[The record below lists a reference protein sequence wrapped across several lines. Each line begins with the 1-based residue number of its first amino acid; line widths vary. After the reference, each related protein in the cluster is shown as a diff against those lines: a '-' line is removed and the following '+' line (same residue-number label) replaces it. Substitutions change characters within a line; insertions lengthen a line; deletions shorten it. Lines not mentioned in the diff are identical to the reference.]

1 VYPLIF
7 LVPLDIFW
15 RGRRGFF
22 SCACLLARSFLFK
35 TAHLVLETMADLNNL
50 LGELDEPQED
60 EQDDLSVG
68 NDGGDESSDRLPEED
83 AYNDQRQSAERAEL
97 PAALREAERLR
108 HAQPPPGGFDDGFG
122 DAYGGGLT
130 GEATAAGLNAAPD
143 DDEDADAGAAE
154 DDEYAALKTLWTQEL
169 LCPELLPRDDATL
182 ASQLELLRTQEDTID
197 DLQERVASG
206 DSSDGADPL
215 LASLAAGIY
224 KMESDRVRFLLADLT
239 RTRLAKIEN
248 HALHNRELVDRMSAE
263 EVEYLKTYGGSVER
277 HFNRTVLNA
286 MPKEAWRKL
295 NEPDMID
302 SPDLDAYVFC
312 KVLETVEIDS
322 STGDKKKK
330 KSTSARDEDDSDEDD
345 DDEMGSS
352 IQEHTAGSFLIARYA
367 TIQKHVLEGRIVL
380 LV

>member
-1 VYPLIF
+1 
-7 LVPLDIFW
+7 
-15 RGRRGFF
+15 
-22 SCACLLARSFLFK
+22 
-35 TAHLVLETMADLNNL
+35 MADLNNL
-50 LGELDEPQED
+50 LGELDEPQEQD
-60 EQDDLSVG
+60 TDDLG
-68 NDGGDESSDRLPEED
+68 FGDDGGESADQLPEED
-83 AYNDQRQSAERAEL
+83 AYTDQQAERAEL

-108 HAQPPPGGFDDGFG
+108 HARPPSGGYQDEYG
-122 DAYGGGLT
+122 DAYDGGLT
-130 GEATAAGLNAAPD
+130 GEEAAAGLDNATAAV
-143 DDEDADAGAAE
+143 DDEDEDAGAAE
-154 DDEYAALKTLWTQEL
+154 DEEYATLKTLWAQEL

-182 ASQLELLRTQEDTID
+182 DSQLELLRSQEDTIEE
-197 DLQERVASG
+197 LQEQVASG
-206 DSSDGADPL
+206 GGSGDATDPI

-248 HALHNRELVDRMSAE
+248 HALHNRDLVDRMSAE
-263 EVEYLKTYGGSVER
+263 EVEYLKTYGGLVER
-277 HFNRTVLNA
+277 HLNRTVLNA

-330 KSTSARDEDDSDEDD
+330 ATSTARDDDDSDEDD
-345 DDEMGSS
+345 EDEMGSS
-352 IQEHTAGSFLIARYA
+352 IQEHTVGSFLIARYA
-367 TIQKHVLEGRIVL
+367 AIQKHVLEGRIVL

>member
-1 VYPLIF
+1 
-7 LVPLDIFW
+7 
-15 RGRRGFF
+15 
-22 SCACLLARSFLFK
+22 
-35 TAHLVLETMADLNNL
+35 MADLNNL
-50 LGELDEPQED
+50 LGELDEPEEQ
-60 EQDDLSVG
+60 EQDDLG
-68 NDGGDESSDRLPEED
+68 FGDDGGESADRLPEED
-83 AYNDQRQSAERAEL
+83 AYNDQQSERAEL

-108 HAQPPPGGFDDGFG
+108 HARPPSGGFQDDFG
-122 DAYGGGLT
+122 DAYNGGLT
-130 GEATAAGLNAAPD
+130 GEEAAAGLDATAG

-154 DDEYAALKTLWTQEL
+154 DEEYASLKTLWAQEL
-169 LCPELLPRDDATL
+169 LCPELMPRDDATL
-182 ASQLELLRTQEDTID
+182 ASQLELLRSQEDTIE

-206 DSSDGADPL
+206 GGSGDATDPL

-248 HALHNRELVDRMSAE
+248 HALHNRELVDRMSPE
-263 EVEYLKTYGGSVER
+263 EVEYLKTYGGLVER

-322 STGDKKKK
+322 SIGDKKKK
-330 KSTSARDEDDSDEDD
+330 ASRAARDEDDSDEDD
-345 DDEMGSS
+345 EDEMGSS
-352 IQEHTAGSFLIARYA
+352 IQEHSAGSFLIARFA
-367 TIQKHVLEGRIVL
+367 AIQKHVLEGRIVL

>member
-1 VYPLIF
+1 
-7 LVPLDIFW
+7 
-15 RGRRGFF
+15 
-22 SCACLLARSFLFK
+22 
-35 TAHLVLETMADLNNL
+35 MADLNNL
-50 LGELDEPQED
+50 LGELDEPQEQ
-60 EQDDLSVG
+60 EQDDNLG
-68 NDGGDESSDRLPEED
+68 FGDDGGGDEFADRLPEED
-83 AYNDQRQSAERAEL
+83 AYNDQQQSNERAEL
-97 PAALREAERLR
+97 PAALREAVQLR
-108 HAQPPPGGFDDGFG
+108 HAQPPPGGFDDGYG
-122 DAYGGGLT
+122 DAYDGGLT
-130 GEATAAGLNAAPD
+130 GEAAAAGLDGAVADDENAA
-143 DDEDADAGAAE
+143 DAAAAE
-154 DDEYAALKTLWTQEL
+154 DDDYAALKTLWAQEL
-169 LCPELLPRDDATL
+169 LCPELLPRDNVTL
-182 ASQLELLRTQEDTID
+182 DSQLELLRNQEDTIEE
-197 DLQERVASG
+197 LQERVASG
-206 DSSDGADPL
+206 DASGSTDPL

-248 HALHNRELVDRMSAE
+248 HALHNRDLVDRMSAD
-263 EVEYLKTYGGSVER
+263 EVEYLKTYGGLVER

-330 KSTSARDEDDSDEDD
+330 ARSSARDDDDSDDDD
-345 DDEMGSS
+345 DDEMGNS

>member
-1 VYPLIF
+1 M
-7 LVPLDIFW
+7 VPW
-15 RGRRGFF
+15 RMTRMPPTPQRP
-22 SCACLLARSFLFK
+22 K
-35 TAHLVLETMADLNNL
+35 MMTM
-50 LGELDEPQED
+50 
-60 EQDDLSVG
+60 
-68 NDGGDESSDRLPEED
+68 
-83 AYNDQRQSAERAEL
+83 
-97 PAALREAERLR
+97 
-108 HAQPPPGGFDDGFG
+108 PPS
-122 DAYGGGLT
+122 
-130 GEATAAGLNAAPD
+130 
-143 DDEDADAGAAE
+143 
-154 DDEYAALKTLWTQEL
+154 KTLWAQEL
-169 LCPELLPRDDATL
+169 LCPELLPRDNVTL
-182 ASQLELLRTQEDTID
+182 DSQLELLRNQEDTIEE
-197 DLQERVASG
+197 LQERVASG
-206 DSSDGADPL
+206 DASDSTDPL

-248 HALHNRELVDRMSAE
+248 HALHNRDLVDRMSTD
-263 EVEYLKTYGGSVER
+263 EVEYLKTYGGLVER

-330 KSTSARDEDDSDEDD
+330 ARSSARDDDDSDDDD

-352 IQEHTAGSFLIARYA
+352 IQEHTAGSFLVARYA